1 MIKYK
6 YVGTLDDF
14 TALYDIILDKE
25 YTVKEFVNEHI
36 LSLGLTGCIDCIFTD
51 DKKGLKFI
59 LGRYDDDNMCYFKH
73 DYDNCIIVK
82 GYTIIDCNYKQHFS
96 LTIKEKTKGYLEKML
111 VEEKEK
117 NQFLERCL
125 EEHKDVI
132 TNLSVQNSEL
142 MYKIKNLEDTIY
154 RLKQKY

>member
-36 LSLGLTGCIDCIFTD
+36 LSLGLTGYVDCIFVD
-51 DKKGLKFI
+51 SKKGLKFI
-59 LGRYDDDNMCYFKH
+59 LGKYDDEDMCYLKH
-73 DYDNCIIVK
+73 DYDDCIIVK
-82 GYTIIDCNYKQHFS
+82 GYTQIECNYKQHFS
-96 LTIKEKTKGYLEKML
+96 LTIRERTKEDFEKML
-111 VEEKEK
+111 IEEKEK

-125 EEHKDVI
+125 KEHKAAVA
-132 TNLSVQNSEL
+132 NLSVQISEL
-142 MYKIKNLEDTIY
+142 TYKIKNLEDMIHQS
-154 RLKQKY
+154 K